1 MKIIP
6 IIGLLYLIKIIF
18 YKKSLIA
25 LAVFINGIIYHSYDD
40 KYDKNIITKILRL
53 YDVSSNFIFL
63 LYIFYNNPSLVIY
76 AFLGM
81 FNYMLIKYIEYNE
94 IYGKYVTSEYID
106 FIHVLCVQLP
116 LFFGLELSYN

>member
-81 FNYMLIKYIEYNE
+81 FNYMLIKYIEYHE